1 MPKAFIS
8 GCAGLALND
17 EERAFLRREDPWGL
31 ILFKRNIAD
40 RDQVRALTHSFRDSV
55 GRADA
60 PVLIDQEGGR
70 VQRMAP
76 PHWRSYPAAAAI
88 EAGLEPSKAEA
99 AARLVARL
107 IAHDLIEVGITI
119 DCAPVLDVAGEGMH
133 NAIGSRAFSSR
144 PERVAAMGRAV
155 AEGLLAGGV
164 APVIKHMPGH
174 GRARVDSHH
183 ELPVVDATRSEL
195 KHDFAPFA
203 ALSDLPMA
211 MSAHLLYTAIDPR
224 RPATASPIVVAE
236 IMRGEIGFDGL
247 ILSDDLS
254 MKALAGSFEERAA
267 AVIEAGLDIVLHC
280 NGNMEEGRAVASAT
294 PMLSGASLR
303 SRQSRRGHDKGAAAF
318 RCRAWRARA
327 CRHHRRTCRRLS
339 HAVLGL
345 AMAAEADARRRVCES
360 IVRPVL
366 AKVSDLAG
374 ISSAT
379 RGPPG
384 GSRLQDLTQA
394 VRPGGRFV

>member
-1 MPKAFIS
+1 MPKAFIC
-8 GCAGLALND
+8 GCAGLALNA
-17 EERAFLRREDPWGL
+17 EERAFLRSEDPWGL

-40 RDQVRALTHSFRDSV
+40 REQVRELTRSFRECV
-55 GRADA
+55 GRAEA

-76 PHWRSYPAAAAI
+76 PQWRAYPAAAAI
-88 EAGLEPSKAEA
+88 EAGLQPSRAEA
-99 AARLVARL
+99 AAGLVARL

-133 NAIGSRAFSSR
+133 AAIGTRAFSSR

-183 ELPVVDATRSEL
+183 ELPVVDAARGEL

-203 ALSDLPMA
+203 ALKDLPMA
-211 MSAHLLYTAIDPR
+211 MSAHLLYTAIDPK
-224 RPATASPIVVAE
+224 RPATASPIVVTE

-254 MKALAGSFEERAA
+254 MKALTGSFEERAA

-280 NGNMEEGRAVASAT
+280 NGDLDEARAVASAA
-294 PMLSGASLR
+294 PVLAGASLR
-303 SRQSRRGHDKGAAAF
+303 
-318 RCRAWRARA
+318 RAK
-327 CRHHRRTCRRLS
+327 
-339 HAVLGL
+339 
-345 AMAAEADARRRVCES
+345 AAEAAIKAPQPFDVERGERE
-360 IVRPVL
+360 L
-366 AKVSDLAG
+366 AAIMAELAV
-374 ISSAT
+374 A
-379 RGPPG
+379 
-384 GSRLQDLTQA
+384 
-394 VRPGGRFV
+394 